1 MLQHKSGM
9 HSPDQRPQLLAILVC
24 IVAELLLELAD
35 DGNRVLESIVGGI
48 ERAGVGG
55 FSGRHFGGGRW
66 RAWRWMASD
75 TLPDALAPGAD
86 RLPAWRHPVTC
97 QATYFKLP
105 PYLVNPTA
113 PPADISLALLF
124 SSHPHQPHLCAPSIM
139 RDWQAE
145 PLPAANLLRSGSR
158 P

>member
-1 MLQHKSGM
+1 M

-48 ERAGVGG
+48 ERARVGG

-86 RLPAWRHPVTC
+86 RPQLGDTQSRVR
-97 QATYFKLP
+97 
-105 PYLVNPTA
+105 
-113 PPADISLALLF
+113 LLIL
-124 SSHPHQPHLCAPSIM
+124 S
-139 RDWQAE
+139 
-145 PLPAANLLRSGSR
+145 SR
-158 P
+158 PT